1 MSKAS
6 GHWLISTQ
14 VDPVTKV
21 ALPGVLPSTKTDALC
36 FLDKAYADA
45 GAKGGNF
52 FRGPQGPL
60 AGGLWGAVLYKD
72 RNIGSNNPARAAA
85 VVAYYKPWLPPWD
98 RAAAPAASRPSRKR
112 SRS

>member
-1 MSKAS
+1 M
-6 GHWLISTQ
+6 ISTQ
-14 VDPVTKV
+14 VSKAGNV
-21 ALPGVLPSTKTDALC
+21 LPGVRPSTKTDAAWL
-36 FLDKAYADA
+36 LDQAYAVA
-45 GAKGGNF
+45 GTTGNQI
-52 FRGPQGPL
+52 FRPSRL
-60 AGGLWGAVLYKD
+60 NDDGLWEAVLYKD